1 MLTPSA
7 AAPKPRGAR
16 CACRPGSLLHT
27 LCCRRGCCLDSASAP
42 VHRCV
47 SGWSSSGRDTDVA
60 AAAPGLVMPHLA
72 PFAERSPGGD
82 CNGVMGSAQAAGTGS
97 FPPAGEDFSVQGSEM
112 FQGFLGGMNIHTA
125 TGVSLRCKST
135 LTAPPPCTVQSCCW
149 GFYIHTCFCCYSNW
163 SVSIIH

>member
-1 MLTPSA
+1 M
-7 AAPKPRGAR
+7 
-16 CACRPGSLLHT
+16 
-27 LCCRRGCCLDSASAP
+27 
-42 VHRCV
+42 
-47 SGWSSSGRDTDVA
+47 A

-112 FQGFLGGMNIHTA
+112 FQGFLGGMNIHTP